1 VDVAVIKTA
10 ERVFEVLELFR
21 EVRRPLS
28 VREVSDHFEYPL
40 SSTSV
45 LMRSIASLGYLSYD
59 PKLRAYFPTV
69 RLPMLGDWVYEL
81 ISSGGSLNP
90 LLEELAERSDE
101 TVILAAQNDI
111 FSQYIEVIQ
120 SSHPLQLYFPPGTR
134 RLMCVSG
141 TGWALLAMQSD
152 EAVRKMVHRT
162 NLRIGKNQTKIDYER
177 LFASIQEVRAQGYAF
192 SRGMV
197 TPGAGVI
204 AMALPAEAAGTHLAI
219 AICGPMERLEPNE
232 ARIVKIM
239 RETFKKHGIP
249 SPPVNAGGNGAAAA
263 KTPRNKSRAATARRA

>member
-1 VDVAVIKTA
+1 MDVAVIKTA
-10 ERVFEVLELFR
+10 GRVFEVLELFR

-59 PKLRAYFPTV
+59 QTLRAYFPTV
-69 RLPMLGDWVYEL
+69 RLAMLGDWVYEL
-81 ISSGGSLNP
+81 ISSGGALKP
-90 LLEELAERSDE
+90 MLEELAERTDE
-101 TVILAAQNDI
+101 TVVLAVQNDI

-141 TGWALLAMQSD
+141 TGWATLAVQSD
-152 EAVRKMVHRT
+152 EANRKVVHRT
-162 NLRIGKNQTKIDYER
+162 NLRLNKNETKIDYAR
-177 LFASIQEVRAQGYAF
+177 LMVRVEEVRQQGYAF
-192 SRGMV
+192 SRGVV

-204 AMALPAEAAGTHLAI
+204 AMALSSEAIGTQLAI
-219 AICGPMERLEPNE
+219 GVGGVLERLEPNE
-232 ARIVKIM
+232 ARVVKIM
-239 RETFKKHGIP
+239 REVLRKHGFQ
-249 SPPVNAGGNGAAAA
+249 PPAAAD
-263 KTPRNKSRAATARRA
+263 SRKRRSAIRS